1 MQLAIKQKEQE
12 IKEAREMALAGYP
25 IEQIASQM
33 HRAHKTIATHAYA
46 HHNHKE
52 EVFGEWVFSFQG
64 AIPFSPHKGKQ
75 AKVFIPSPVSTL
87 RSYK

>member
-1 MQLAIKQKEQE
+1 MLFVGYGETE
-12 IKEAREMALAGYP
+12 GYP
-25 IEQIASQM
+25 IFGVSIGSLTTF
-33 HRAHKTIATHAYA
+33 HRYLLVGRSWRTAPHAYA

>member
-1 MQLAIKQKEQE
+1 MLFVGYGE
-12 IKEAREMALAGYP
+12 IGSCP
-25 IEQIASQM
+25 IFLVDSYSLTTFQRFLLIGRSW
-33 HRAHKTIATHAYA
+33 RIATHAYA